1 MIFPARDFKFFER
14 FGLLFFLKMRLL
26 YWLWCLFV
34 RRYFQSETWWPKG
47 SIYFYNKPLPSL
59 CPSLTSSFLTGP
71 SHLQHVSH
79 HVFCFARLTRE
90 RVWLPKPPRRPPA
103 SFPPLGKPSW
113 GNFFPYPRDVTSSK
127 YATCHIY
134 WFSGLATFVFYQELN
149 CINGME
155 LRKMPTL
162 LYQYIH
168 IIQLYKV
175 LLEKSLLGKEWM
187 KKWSLNFLPRI
198 KSERSR

>member
-79 HVFCFARLTRE
+79 HFVLLGWQGSGYGCRSLLEGLQQVFLLWVSRAEATSSLT
-90 RVWLPKPPRRPPA
+90 
-103 SFPPLGKPSW
+103 LGMS
-113 GNFFPYPRDVTSSK
+113 RHRSVLLVTSIGS
-127 YATCHIY
+127 ADSQHL
-134 WFSGLATFVFYQELN
+134 FSTNN
-149 CINGME
+149 CIVSME
-155 LRKMPTL
+155 
-162 LYQYIH
+162 
-168 IIQLYKV
+168 
-175 LLEKSLLGKEWM
+175 W
-187 KKWSLNFLPRI
+187 N
-198 KSERSR
+198 